1 MLINYAK
8 KLINKL
14 PQLTYVMEL
23 NQLISLYLVT
33 FERIM
38 SNI

>member
-14 PQLTYVMEL
+14 PQLTSVMEL
-23 NQLISLYLVT
+23 NQQVSLYLET
-33 FERIM
+33 FEQIQQKV
-38 SNI
+38 